1 MLFLFFAAM
10 VVSHTPSPL
19 SISEEKV
26 EALMC
31 DHSVKF
37 DSLHERTKALK
48 SSKISSIIVIV
59 IKRSEFCAF
68 GFFPLSSHHFIKEI
82 HVKQV
87 ILYHSGKFTHKKTVQ
102 ILTDISIQKHFL
114 VCLNCVSID
123 KLFNCYVYYIE
134 LILLVKL
141 FFQIF
146 SNAPVAMMIQS

>member
-10 VVSHTPSPL
+10 VASHTPSPL

-59 IKRSEFCAF
+59 IKQCEFCAF
-68 GFFPLSSHHFIKEI
+68 GFFPLEFSPLHQGNTCRAGNI
-82 HVKQV
+82 
-87 ILYHSGKFTHKKTVQ
+87 
-102 ILTDISIQKHFL
+102 
-114 VCLNCVSID
+114 VSLWTI
-123 KLFNCYVYYIE
+123 YT
-134 LILLVKL
+134 
-141 FFQIF
+141 
-146 SNAPVAMMIQS
+146 